1 MAKQTHE
8 VFIDDIDGTEG
19 AQTVQ
24 FGFGGQDYEIE
35 IGQAHLD
42 QLTEALAPFI
52 EHGRKVRRARA
63 AGRSTQPKDTPSAKA
78 GATAVREWAAAEGLE
93 VNPRGR
99 IPGEILAAYDE
110 AH

>member
-8 VFIDDIDGTEG
+8 VLIDDIDGTEG

-35 IGQAHLD
+35 ISQAHLD

-52 EHGRKVRRARA
+52 EHGRKIRRAKV
-63 AGRSTQPKDTPSAKA
+63 GRTTQLKDTPSAKA
-78 GATAVREWAAAEGLE
+78 GAAAVREWAAAEGLE
-93 VNPRGR
+93 VKPRGR
-99 IPGEILAAYDE
+99 IPGEVLAAYDK

>member
-35 IGQAHLD
+35 ISQAHLD

-52 EHGRKVRRARA
+52 EHGRKIRRAKV
-63 AGRSTQPKDTPSAKA
+63 GRTIQPRDTPSAKA
-78 GATAVREWAAAEGLE
+78 GATAVRQWAAAEGLE
-93 VNPRGR
+93 VKPRGR
-99 IPGEILAAYDE
+99 IPGEVLAAYDK

>member
-24 FGFGGQDYEIE
+24 FGFDGQDYEIE
-35 IGQAHLD
+35 ISQAHLD

-52 EHGRKVRRARA
+52 EHGRKIRRAKV
-63 AGRSTQPKDTPSAKA
+63 GRTIQPRDTPSAKA
-78 GATAVREWAAAEGLE
+78 GATAVRQWAATEGLE
-93 VNPRGR
+93 VKPRGR
-99 IPGEILAAYDE
+99 IPGEVLAAYDK

>member
-24 FGFGGQDYEIE
+24 FGFDGQDYEIE
-35 IGQAHLD
+35 ISQAHLD

-52 EHGRKVRRARA
+52 EHGRKVRRAGT
-63 AGRSTQPKDTPSAKA
+63 GRTTQPKNTPSARA

-99 IPGEILAAYDE
+99 IPGEVLAAYDK

>member
-19 AQTVQ
+19 AQTVH
-24 FGFGGQDYEIE
+24 FGFDGQDYEIE
-35 IGQAHLD
+35 INQAHLD

-52 EHGRKVRRARA
+52 EHGRKVRRAGT
-63 AGRSTQPKDTPSAKA
+63 GRTTQPKNTPSARA
-78 GATAVREWAAAEGLE
+78 GATAVRQWAAEEGLE

-99 IPGEILAAYDE
+99 IPGEVLAAYDK

>member
-24 FGFGGQDYEIE
+24 FGFDGQDYEIE
-35 IGQAHLD
+35 ISQAHLD

-52 EHGRKVRRARA
+52 EHGRKVRRAGSRRA
-63 AGRSTQPKDTPSAKA
+63 TQPKDTPSARA

-99 IPGEILAAYDE
+99 IPGEVLAAYDK